1 MSVTRPGIPFV
12 AAAPSGTGKTTIC
25 RAAIE
30 RDDHLRFSIS
40 HTTRPMRP
48 GEVDGR
54 DYHFVTPEQFR
65 KLVAAGGFIEHA
77 EYAGHLYGTS
87 WDALEAPLQEGFDLL
102 IEIEVQGARQ
112 LREKRQDA
120 RFLFLLPP
128 DLGELERRLRARGT
142 DAPDVIEHR
151 LALADRELEAVQFFD
166 YAIINDEVES
176 AVEAMLSIVRAE
188 RSGQTALVRA
198 RFGRDPV
205 LRAWPGWAGR
215 VEG

>member
-40 HTTRPMRP
+40 HTTRPMRS

-87 WDALEAPLQEGFDLL
+87 WDALEAALPHETLTETNTQSHPWDAM
-102 IEIEVQGARQ
+102 IEKIIV
-112 LREKRQDA
+112 
-120 RFLFLLPP
+120 LFMEILKNF
-128 DLGELERRLRARGT
+128 ENE
-142 DAPDVIEHR
+142 
-151 LALADRELEAVQFFD
+151 
-166 YAIINDEVES
+166 
-176 AVEAMLSIVRAE
+176 
-188 RSGQTALVRA
+188 
-198 RFGRDPV
+198 
-205 LRAWPGWAGR
+205 
-215 VEG
+215 